1 MGLIYL
7 DACLLIYAIER
18 DPEFSP
24 KVVEAFRRDGAN
36 RYAISPLVRME
47 CMVKPIRVADQALQ
61 RQYARAFDRFIELDM
76 PSAVFD
82 AAARLRAGFGLR
94 TPDALHL
101 ACAVHHGCEAL
112 WTNDERFARAAPI
125 HVRNVLS

>member
-7 DACLLIYAIER
+7 DARLLIYAIER
-18 DPEFSP
+18 DPVFSP
-24 KVVEAFRRDGAN
+24 KVVDALRGDPAG

-47 CMVKPIRVADQALQ
+47 CMLKPIRVADEILQ
-61 RQYARAFDRFIELDM
+61 RQYSRAFDRFIELDM

-82 AAARLRAGFGLR
+82 AATRLRARFGLR

-112 WTNDERFARAAPI
+112 WTNDERLARAAPN
-125 HVRNVLS
+125 HVRNILA

>member
-1 MGLIYL
+1 MF
-7 DACLLIYAIER
+7 A
-18 DPEFSP
+18 P
-24 KVVEAFRRDGAN
+24 KVVEAFHRGGAK

-47 CMVKPIRVADQALQ
+47 CMVRPIRVADETLQ

-82 AAARLRAGFGLR
+82 SAARLRAGFGLR

-112 WTNDERFARAAPI
+112 WTNDGRLARASLGLAKDI
-125 HVRNVLS
+125 LTQAA